1 MIDKKGKL
9 FGKINIVDLLF
20 VLLLVAVACVTVYK
34 FGFSTHKN
42 INQTD
47 TKIQYVLKVPG
58 VRGFTADSINVGD
71 EIYDDESDKCIGV
84 VEEVEKKQ
92 AMDHIAK
99 QDGTIV
105 YTEKPERYDVYVTV
119 ESDARIINGG
129 YFANGAK
136 EIGVFSDII
145 IYSQDFTCQTE
156 VVSVGEKI
164 EK

>member
-20 VLLLVAVACVTVYK
+20 VLLIVAVACVTVYK

-47 TKIQYVLKVPG
+47 TKIQYVLKVSG
-58 VRGFTADSINVGD
+58 VRDFTADSINVGD
-71 EIYDDESDKCIGV
+71 EIYDDESDKFIGV
-84 VEEVEKKQ
+84 VEAVEKKQ

-105 YTEKPERYDVYVTV
+105 YAEKGDRYDVYVTV

-129 YFANGAK
+129 FFANGTK

-156 VVSVGEKI
+156 VVSVNEK
-164 EK
+164 K